1 MHKLRPLILISAFL
15 LFTSFQAMAAETP
28 EQVCEQYLA
37 AIKQRGMTAVPDFIH
52 PEELQRFKDMI
63 MPLFREGGS
72 PNREDLIHGFF
83 GKSAT
88 PESVEAMPPGEFMRG
103 FMGIADAQMK
113 KLNVTIGKTEII
125 GSVTEGTTVHLVTR
139 ATAGTDDLKLTQ
151 LEVASLRPSGDTW
164 RLLLSGRLEGMAQ
177 ALRAQSANRPSQ

>member
-1 MHKLRPLILISAFL
+1 MHKLGPLILISAFL
-15 LFTSFQAMAAETP
+15 LSTSFRAVAAETP

-37 AIKQRGMTAVPDFIH
+37 AVKQQGMIAVPDFIH
-52 PEELQRFKDMI
+52 PEELQRFKDML

-83 GKSAT
+83 GRSAT
-88 PESVEAMPPGEFMRG
+88 PESVEAMLPEEFMRG
-103 FMGIADAQMK
+103 FMSIADAQMK
-113 KLNVTIGKTEII
+113 NLNVTIGKTEIV
-125 GSVTEGTTVHLVTR
+125 GSITEGTTVHLVTR

-151 LEVASLRPSGDTW
+151 LEVASLKPSGDTW

-177 ALRAQSANRPSQ
+177 AFRAQSTHRPSQ